1 MNRFFYISPLILQ
14 TFIWPMT
21 RPLLRFCLHLDIKG
35 LDRIPSGPEKGRG
48 VIFAL
53 NHSSELDPG
62 FVPASLPFLSPYMP
76 MFYTSRENAF
86 YKKSGWRQVLYGGLL
101 FRIWGA
107 HPLQAGKQNYELSL
121 KTHIDILHAGKS
133 LIMFPDGRRL
143 PESDIGTIAHGGIGY
158 LAWKT
163 KALIIPVRIHNVHHM
178 SLTDFLFR
186 RRTVSVIFS
195 TPLDVL
201 GVFKSDVPTVDECK
215 GASRTIMEHIRT
227 LRTD

>member
-21 RPLLRFCLHLDIKG
+21 RPLLRFCLQLNIKG
-35 LDRIPSGPEKGRG
+35 LDRIPAEPEKGRG

-86 YKKSGWRQVLYGGLL
+86 YKKSGWRQMLYGGWL

-121 KTHIDILHAGKS
+121 KTHIEILNAGKS

-143 PESDIGTIAHGGIGY
+143 PEAEIGTIAHGGIGY
-158 LAWKT
+158 LAWST
-163 KALIIPVRIHNVHHM
+163 KALVIPVRIHAAYNM
-178 SLTDFLFR
+178 KIFQFLFR
-186 RRTVSVIFS
+186 KRKVSVTFGAPFDPS
-195 TPLDVL
+195 
-201 GVFKSDVPTVDECK
+201 VFFTTNDPTVDDFK
-215 GASRTIMEHIRT
+215 RYSRTLMQKIKE
-227 LRTD
+227 LS